1 MSFATLRNPH
11 ALAILAM
18 LGWGVAYVPSAWLID
33 EWPPLPAAG
42 ARLGLAGVLLIILA
56 AATGRRV
63 LPGVPFSTVLWL
75 GLTQTTIFYGATFIG
90 IANESAGLAAVL
102 SNTDPLFV
110 AALGAV
116 FLAEYLSARQWVGLA
131 VGLAGAAL
139 VVSPE
144 GIWPFEISPV
154 ALFVIFGALAW
165 AVGTIVATRSIRG
178 ESSPLAL
185 AGWQMAL
192 GGILLFVWGGLVGD
206 GPGALGP
213 NTAVLIVALAIF
225 GSALPLA
232 LFYRALLWAP
242 AGEIS
247 AWFFLVPVVGV
258 GLSWPLLGEQPSF
271 TLVAGVA
278 AVSVGLWLVLGSRRP
293 AQAVDTTARAGPAS
307 PSPKR

>member
-1 MSFATLRNPH
+1 MSIATLRDPH
-11 ALAILAM
+11 TLAILAM

-42 ARLGLAGVLLIILA
+42 ARLALAGILLLLLA

-63 LPGVPFSTVLWL
+63 LPGVPFWTVLWL
-75 GLTQTTIFYGATFIG
+75 GLTQTTIFYGATFLG

-116 FLAEYLSARQWVGLA
+116 FLAEHLSVRQWVGLL
-131 VGLAGAAL
+131 VGLVGAGLAI
-139 VVSPE
+139 SPD
-144 GIWPFEISPV
+144 GVWPFEISLI

-165 AVGTIVATRSIRG
+165 AVGTVVATRSIRG
-178 ESSPLAL
+178 DSSPLAL

-192 GGILLFVWGGLVGD
+192 GGGLLFLWGGLLGD
-206 GPGALGP
+206 GPGAVGAQTVTL
-213 NTAVLIVALAIF
+213 VIVLAIF

-242 AGEIS
+242 AGEVS

-258 GLSWPLLGEQPSF
+258 SLSWPLLGEEPSF
-271 TLVAGVA
+271 TLLAGVV
-278 AVSVGLWLVLGSRRP
+278 AVSFGLWLVLGARRP
-293 AQAVDTTARAGPAS
+293 AQAAA
-307 PSPKR
+307 

>member
-1 MSFATLRNPH
+1 MSIATLRNPH
-11 ALAILAM
+11 TLAILAM

-42 ARLGLAGVLLIILA
+42 ARLALAGILLLVLA

-63 LPGVPFSTVLWL
+63 LPGVPFWTVLWL
-75 GLTQTTIFYGATFIG
+75 GLTQTTIFYGATFLG

-116 FLAEYLSARQWVGLA
+116 FLAEHLSVRQWVGLL
-131 VGLAGAAL
+131 VGLVGAGLAI
-139 VVSPE
+139 SPD
-144 GIWPFEISPV
+144 GVWPFEISLI

-178 ESSPLAL
+178 DSSPLAL

-192 GGILLFVWGGLVGD
+192 GGGLLFLWGGLLGD
-206 GPGALGP
+206 GPGAVGAQTVTL
-213 NTAVLIVALAIF
+213 VIVLAIF

-242 AGEIS
+242 AGEVS

-258 GLSWPLLGEQPSF
+258 SLSWPLLGEEPSF
-271 TLVAGVA
+271 TLLAGVV
-278 AVSVGLWLVLGSRRP
+278 AVSFGLWLVLGARRP
-293 AQAVDTTARAGPAS
+293 AQAAA
-307 PSPKR
+307 